1 MIYNIGIIGKGF
13 VGSAVSHGFSNSVGY
28 KANIRIYDKDKS
40 KSLNS
45 LKEVVTKSEFVFIS
59 VPTPANNDGSI
70 NLEILE
76 NCLSE
81 ISKLLQKTGFKHETI
96 FLIRS
101 TVVPGTTL
109 SFERKFKNLNLVFNP
124 EFLTERSANFDFIS
138 QPRFILGGKKINTN
152 KVEKLFKHR
161 FGKTIPIIKTDFQ
174 TAELVKYVC
183 NTFFATK
190 ISFLNEMKLISEK
203 VGANWEDVIESL
215 IRDGRVGN
223 SHLNVPGPDGKLG
236 FGGSCFPKDLM
247 ALISFAT
254 DNGIEPH
261 TLKGVWNTN
270 LKVRPEKDWENLL
283 GRAIVD
289 KEN

>member
-1 MIYNIGIIGKGF
+1 MVYNVGIIGKGF

-45 LKEVVTKSEFVFIS
+45 LEEVVTKSDFVFIS
-59 VPTPANNDGSI
+59 VPTPANNNGSI
-70 NLEILE
+70 NLEILK
-76 NCLSE
+76 NCLE
-81 ISKLLQKTGFKHETI
+81 DISKLIKKNKKKLGTI
-96 FLIRS
+96 LLIRS
-101 TVVPGTTL
+101 TVVPGTTA
-109 SFERKFKNLNLVFNP
+109 SFQKKFKNLNLVFNP

-138 QPRFILGGKKINTN
+138 QPRFILGGKKIHTS
-152 KVEKLFKHR
+152 KVEKLFRHR
-161 FGKTIPIIKTDFQ
+161 FGNTIPIIQTDFQ

-190 ISFLNEMKLISEK
+190 ISFLNEMKLISDK
-203 VGANWEDVIESL
+203 VNANWEDVIESL

-236 FGGSCFPKDLM
+236 FGGSCFPKDVM
-247 ALISFAT
+247 ALISFAS
-254 DNGIEPH
+254 NKGIEAH
-261 TLKGVWNTN
+261 TLKGVWDTN

-289 KEN
+289 E